1 MVTALARPSVRIA
14 APKRPPE
21 APLTAPP
28 APDATE
34 LETVT
39 AAYEEAAA
47 ALGLEDDLRQVLAR
61 PYREITAQVPLRLDG
76 GGFRLLTAHR
86 VQHNGARGPYK
97 GGLRYHPDVDLDGV
111 RALAAGMT
119 WKTALAGL
127 PFGGAKGGLDVDP
140 KALSPAEL
148 QRATRGV
155 MDKLEKVLGPM
166 RDIMAPDMGSGPAE
180 MAWLMDEYGRLHGHT
195 PAIVT
200 GKPVELGGTVGR
212 VEATGEGVA
221 IVTREMAAA
230 TGLPLAGARVAIQ
243 GFGNVG
249 SHAAA
254 ALARLGCRIVAVSD
268 ALGAVR
274 NPAGLDVDELVRRA
288 RSGIVGH
295 EGMTVE
301 RITND
306 ELLATDCEILVPAA
320 VGGVLNAATA
330 GAVRARLVVEG
341 ANGPTTPEADR
352 LLAGAGALVVPD
364 ILANAGGVI
373 VSYLEWTQNTQNLA
387 WARAQVDADLER
399 RLVAAAADVRA
410 RAAADGCS
418 LRAAAYRLGVS
429 RVGRAVRLRGY
440 V

>member
-1 MVTALARPSVRIA
+1 M
-14 APKRPPE
+14 
-21 APLTAPP
+21 
-28 APDATE
+28 
-34 LETVT
+34 
-39 AAYEEAAA
+39 
-47 ALGLEDDLRQVLAR
+47 DDG
-61 PYREITAQVPLRLDG
+61 RL
-76 GGFRLLTAHR
+76 RLLTAYR

-127 PFGGAKGGLDVDP
+127 PFGGAKGGLDLDP
-140 KALSPAEL
+140 KGLTPAEL
-148 QRATRGV
+148 QRATRAV
-155 MDKLEKVLGPM
+155 MDRLEKVLGPM

-200 GKPVELGGTVGR
+200 GKPLDLGGTAGR

-221 IVTREMAAA
+221 VVTREV
-230 TGLPLAGARVAIQ
+230 AGAIGMPLRGARAAIQ

-254 ALARLGCRIVAVSD
+254 ALARLGCRIVAVGD

-274 NPAGLDVDELVRRA
+274 NPAGLDVGELVRRA

-295 EGMTVE
+295 EGMEVE
-301 RITND
+301 PISNA
-306 ELLATDCEILVPAA
+306 ELLATECEILVPAA
-320 VGGVLNAATA
+320 IGGVLHAGNA
-330 GAVRARLVVEG
+330 GAVRARMVVEG

-352 LLAGAGALVVPD
+352 ILDERRVLVVPD
-364 ILANAGGVI
+364 VLANAGGVI
-373 VSYLEWTQNTQNLA
+373 VSYLEWTQNTQNVT
-387 WARAQVDADLER
+387 WERAQVDAELSR
-399 RLVAAAADVRA
+399 RLVAAHGDARA

-418 LRAAAYRLGVS
+418 PRQAAYRVAVE
-429 RVGRAVRLRGY
+429 RVARAVRLRGY

>member
-1 MVTALARPSVRIA
+1 VTDRA
-14 APKRPPE
+14 
-21 APLTAPP
+21 

-39 AAYEEAAA
+39 AAYEEAADA
-47 ALGLEDDLRQVLAR
+47 VGLDGDLRLVLGR
-61 PYREITAQVPLRLDG
+61 PYREIAAQVPLRMDDG
-76 GGFRLLTAHR
+76 SLRLLTAYR

-140 KALSPAEL
+140 RGLSPAEL
-148 QRATRGV
+148 QRATRAV
-155 MDKLEKVLGPM
+155 MDRLEKVLGPM
-166 RDIMAPDMGSGPAE
+166 RDIMAPDMGTGPAE

-200 GKPVELGGTVGR
+200 GKPLDLGGTAGR
-212 VEATGEGVA
+212 IEATGEGVA
-221 IVTREMAAA
+221 AVTREAAGA
-230 TGLPLAGARVAIQ
+230 IGLGLGGARVAIQ

-249 SHAAA
+249 SHAAV
-254 ALARLGCRIVAVSD
+254 ALARLGCRVVAVGD

-274 NPAGLDVDELVRRA
+274 NPAGLDVAELVRRA
-288 RSGIVGH
+288 RAGIVGH
-295 EGMTVE
+295 EGMEVE
-301 RITND
+301 PISNAD
-306 ELLATDCEILVPAA
+306 LLATDCEVLVPAA
-320 VGGVLNAATA
+320 VGGVIHAGNADR
-330 GAVRARLVVEG
+330 VRARMVVEG

-352 LLAGAGALVVPD
+352 ILGDRGVLVVPD

-373 VSYLEWTQNTQNLA
+373 VSYLEWTQNTQNVT
-387 WARAQVDADLER
+387 WDRAQVDAELSR
-399 RLVAAAADVRA
+399 RLVAAHGEARGRA
-410 RAAADGCS
+410 GADGCS
-418 LRAAAYRLGVS
+418 LRQAAYRVAVE
-429 RVGRAVRLRGY
+429 RVARAVRLRGY